1 MAICVLVMANSRFSF
16 CYVHADIDLKKVDKC
31 IGDPNAD
38 VENPILK
45 AENFRTVLILQKSL
59 GDLGKRLKC
68 RIATAVGKQ
77 MLENN
82 MFIFEAVDFDRVSTT
97 EKLHQQ

>member
-1 MAICVLVMANSRFSF
+1 MANSRFSF

-45 AENFRTVLILQKSL
+45 AENFRFVF
-59 GDLGKRLKC
+59 
-68 RIATAVGKQ
+68 V
-77 MLENN
+77 
-82 MFIFEAVDFDRVSTT
+82 
-97 EKLHQQ
+97 